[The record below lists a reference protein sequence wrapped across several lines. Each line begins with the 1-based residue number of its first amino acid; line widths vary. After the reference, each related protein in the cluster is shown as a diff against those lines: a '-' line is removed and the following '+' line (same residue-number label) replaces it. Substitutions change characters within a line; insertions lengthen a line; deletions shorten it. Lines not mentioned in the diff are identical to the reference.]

1 MIIKQVKFRCP
12 DADVLEG
19 TKTEL
24 GGIAIY
30 ESDLHEKPEYII
42 CGCCGGTFEPD
53 EVEII
58 RVMEWLPISEEILG
72 E

>member
-1 MIIKQVKFRCP
+1 MIIKLVKFCCP
-12 DADVLEG
+12 DADTIEG

-24 GGIAIY
+24 GGIAVYDYDY
-30 ESDLHEKPEYII
+30 ESTPQYVI

-53 EVEII
+53 EVKIL
-58 RVMEWLPISEEILG
+58 RVLEWLPISEEILG